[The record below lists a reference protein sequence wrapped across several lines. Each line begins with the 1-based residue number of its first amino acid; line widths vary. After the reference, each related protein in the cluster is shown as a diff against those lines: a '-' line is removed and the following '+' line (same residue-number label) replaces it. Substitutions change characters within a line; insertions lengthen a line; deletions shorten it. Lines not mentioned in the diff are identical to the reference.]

1 MQRKQRQQPRP
12 SIVPQLF
19 KLLGL
24 SEQDNLIEAL
34 GHLPSH
40 LFAIHPEREGPYH
53 HQITSDPPPITKR
66 VIPRISDNGPRV
78 LSYTGLS
85 RHLTTHLPAHASGLT
100 DEPSKKVI
108 SIDSPA
114 SDDMAHF
121 LADGLP
127 KGTTFGIHVHALL
140 EHLDFTA
147 QSMISFRSSSSLSRS
162 FKSQQREKRRY

>member
-1 MQRKQRQQPRP
+1 MKGR
-12 SIVPQLF
+12 
-19 KLLGL
+19 
-24 SEQDNLIEAL
+24 
-34 GHLPSH
+34 
-40 LFAIHPEREGPYH
+40 
-53 HQITSDPPPITKR
+53 ITIKSPPIYPLFTKR
-66 VIPRISDNGPRV
+66 VIPRISDNGPKV

-140 EHLDFTA
+140 EHLDFTRPIND
-147 QSMISFRSSSSLSRS
+147 QIQVVEQFEQIFQISVT
-162 FKSQQREKRRY
+162 REKALLRDWLHNIMRAPLLDERILS